1 MTYNIINII
10 LLIVITIVQIFLP
23 IAEDRTYFTYIVPIL
38 TIIFRIM
45 FVCRTF
51 GVPIKVK
58 IPPIGEI
65 VVYLLTMFFFFSSY
79 YKKRFELN
87 YTGIIINVILILV
100 ILISEFVESQL
111 FIYEYREIEDEDKE
125 QE

>member
-1 MTYNIINII
+1 MVYNIVNIV
-10 LLIVITIVQIFLP
+10 LLVIITLVQMFLP
-23 IAEDRTYFTYIVPIL
+23 MAEGITYFTYIIPIL
-38 TIIFRIM
+38 TIVFRAM

-58 IPPIGEI
+58 VPPIGEI
-65 VVYLLTMFFFFSSY
+65 VIYLLTMFFFFSSY

-87 YTGIIINVILILV
+87 YAGIIINVILVLV

-111 FIYEYREIEDEDKE
+111 FIYEYKDVEDDNNRKE
-125 QE
+125 